1 MAQSTERVQFRLD
14 RERREKLRK
23 VVEARGVSLS
33 EWLRAEIDRSYDEE
47 LFEERKRA
55 VEELAAMNL
64 EDMPDMKTLK
74 RQIESAYDV
83 PDLY

>member
-14 RERREKLRK
+14 WEHREKLRTIA
-23 VVEARGVSLS
+23 EARGVSLS
-33 EWLRAEIDRSYDEE
+33 EWLRGEIDRSYEEE
-47 LFEERKRA
+47 LSEERKRA
-55 VEELAAMNL
+55 VAEISAMNL

-74 RQIESAYDV
+74 RQIEGAYDG

>member
-14 RERREKLRK
+14 VERREKLRK
-23 VVEARGVSLS
+23 VVESRGISLS
-33 EWLRAEIDRSYDEE
+33 EWLRGEIDRSYEAE
-47 LFEERKRA
+47 LSEERKRA
-55 VEELAAMNL
+55 VEEIAAMNL

-74 RQIESAYDV
+74 RQIEGAYDI

>member
-14 RERREKLRK
+14 LERREKLRK

-33 EWLRAEIDRSYDEE
+33 EWLRAEIDRSYEEE
-47 LFEERKRA
+47 LAEERKRA
-55 VEELAAMNL
+55 AREIGEMEI
-64 EDMPDMKTLK
+64 EDVPDMKTLK
-74 RQIESAYDV
+74 RQILSGYDV

>member
-14 RERREKLRK
+14 RDRREKLRE

-33 EWLRAEIDRSYDEE
+33 EWLRAEIDRSYEDELARRRME
-47 LFEERKRA
+47 A
-55 VEELAAMNL
+55 VESMSRL
-64 EDMPDMKTLK
+64 EIEDVPDMKTLK
-74 RQIESAYDV
+74 RQIVSGHDV